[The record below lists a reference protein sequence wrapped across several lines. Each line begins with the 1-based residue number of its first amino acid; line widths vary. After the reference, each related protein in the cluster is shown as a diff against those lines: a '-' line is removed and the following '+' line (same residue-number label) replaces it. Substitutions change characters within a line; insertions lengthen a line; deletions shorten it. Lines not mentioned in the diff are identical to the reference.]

1 MAWIMESLRGEVSD
15 KTVTTIGTCP
25 GLEML
30 GRGGKGE
37 ERKARREREKS
48 LKISTER
55 PQVGGL

>member
-30 GRGGKGE
+30 GERERGRGE
-37 ERKARREREKS
+37 GVRREREKS
-48 LKISTER
+48 LKN
-55 PQVGGL
+55 